1 MKLRLNYEP
10 RIPVSAESVK
20 ASLYERL
27 GGVYRKR
34 MVYAQSLNWQ
44 VKMMCWATGGPQQ
57 YTGRSMSDSHAHLK
71 ITPLEWDVFI
81 EDLKDSLDKFQVP
94 PSEQQEVTAI
104 LESTHNDIVVDA

>member
-1 MKLRLNYEP
+1 
-10 RIPVSAESVK
+10 
-20 ASLYERL
+20 
-27 GGVYRKR
+27 
-34 MVYAQSLNWQ
+34 
-44 VKMMCWATGGPQQ
+44 
-57 YTGRSMSDSHAHLK
+57 MSDSHAHLK